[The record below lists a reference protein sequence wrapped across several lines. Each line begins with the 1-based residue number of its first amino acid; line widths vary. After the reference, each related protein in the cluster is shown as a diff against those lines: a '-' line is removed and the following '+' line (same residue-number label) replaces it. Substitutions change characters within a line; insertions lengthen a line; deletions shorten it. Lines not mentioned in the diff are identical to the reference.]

1 MWGGEMT
8 VIIQSSRP
16 ASAPEPTDAEV
27 DNLLQLGLPNHW
39 YAIVPSGMVTDKPVA
54 VRRFGQKLAVWRDTD
69 NRVHVQADRCPHRGA
84 PLSLADHLGD
94 RLRCIY
100 HGVEVD
106 GSGRVVSVPGMPGC
120 ALEGRLAVPIYPARE
135 VKGAVFAW
143 YGDALH
149 REPGPFKPPIELQD
163 DGPYEAFLC
172 YYEWKAPWRS
182 VYDNNMDPMHGA
194 FLHEVSYTMSQGDKA
209 ATFRTR
215 DTDTGFIFEKVGQRN
230 VNFDA
235 SEWCDTGAMYCRLDI
250 PYPMMAG
257 PGGNLG
263 IIFMGTPVDAVT
275 MAGFSW
281 RCRRVEGW
289 QRDLWRFMYKMRL
302 NAPSSGVLEQDRAVL
317 EATEP
322 DAMRHEMLYGHDVGL
337 VKIRRTMA
345 SEAHKQLIELKTAGA
360 A

>member
-1 MWGGEMT
+1 
-8 VIIQSSRP
+8 
-16 ASAPEPTDAEV
+16 
-27 DNLLQLGLPNHW
+27 
-39 YAIVPSGMVTDKPVA
+39 
-54 VRRFGQKLAVWRDTD
+54 
-69 NRVHVQADRCPHRGA
+69 
-84 PLSLADHLGD
+84 
-94 RLRCIY
+94 
-100 HGVEVD
+100 
-106 GSGRVVSVPGMPGC
+106 
-120 ALEGRLAVPIYPARE
+120 
-135 VKGAVFAW
+135 
-143 YGDALH
+143 
-149 REPGPFKPPIELQD
+149 
-163 DGPYEAFLC
+163 
-172 YYEWKAPWRS
+172 
-182 VYDNNMDPMHGA
+182 MHGA
-194 FLHEVSYTMSQGDKA
+194 FLHEVSYTMFQGDKA

-345 SEAHKQLIELKTAGA
+345 SEARKQLIELKTAGA

>member
-1 MWGGEMT
+1 MS
-8 VIIQSSRP
+8 VVLQNSRSVP
-16 ASAPEPTDAEV
+16 AQEPTAAEV
-27 DNLLQLGLPNHW
+27 EQLLQFGLPNRW
-39 YAIVPSGMVTDKPVA
+39 YPIVPSGMVTDKPIA
-54 VRRFGQKLAVWRDTD
+54 VRRFGQKLVVWRD
-69 NRVHVQADRCPHRGA
+69 REGQPHVQADRCPHRGA
-84 PLSLADHLGD
+84 PLSMADHLGD

-106 GSGRVVSVPGMPGC
+106 AAGRVASVPGMPGC
-120 ALEGRLAVPIYPARE
+120 ALEGRLAVPTFPARE
-135 VKGAVFAW
+135 AKGAIFAW

-149 REPGPFKPPIELQD
+149 REPEPFQAPVELQE

-172 YYEWKAPWRS
+172 HYEWKATWRS

-194 FLHEVSYTMSQGDKA
+194 FLHEVSYTMYQGEKA

-215 DTDTGFIFEKVGQRN
+215 DTETGFIFEKVDQQN

-235 SEWCDTGAMYCRLDI
+235 SEWCDTGVMYCRLDI
-250 PYPMMAG
+250 PYPPMAG

-289 QRDLWRFMYKMRL
+289 QRDLWRFMYRMRL
-302 NAPSSGVLEQDRAVL
+302 NAPSCNVLEQDRTVL

-322 DAMRHEMLYGHDVGL
+322 DATRHEMLYNHDVGL
-337 VKIRRTMA
+337 VRIRRSMA
-345 SEAHKQLIELKTAGA
+345 SAAREQLRELKAAGLA
-360 A
+360 